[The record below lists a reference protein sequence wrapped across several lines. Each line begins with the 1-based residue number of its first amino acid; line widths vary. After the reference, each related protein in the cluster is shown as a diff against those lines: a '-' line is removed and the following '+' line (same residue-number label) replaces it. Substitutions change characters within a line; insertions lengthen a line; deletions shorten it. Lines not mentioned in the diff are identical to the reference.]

1 MSNHRIMIS
10 MVIIWRSFTWLF
22 IMIDD
27 WRLIMTMIY
36 MAIIIIMI
44 MIMIWLLE
52 EASPEMSEL
61 ASNQFK
67 QW

>member
-1 MSNHRIMIS
+1 
-10 MVIIWRSFTWLF
+10 
-22 IMIDD
+22 MIDD